1 MTKNYGNDENSAL
14 ALSFFD
20 TLIND
25 NKSICLKDVF
35 LKVRFYK
42 YIVVLNLETNV

>member
-25 NKSICLKDVF
+25 NKVF
-35 LKVRFYK
+35 V
-42 YIVVLNLETNV
+42 